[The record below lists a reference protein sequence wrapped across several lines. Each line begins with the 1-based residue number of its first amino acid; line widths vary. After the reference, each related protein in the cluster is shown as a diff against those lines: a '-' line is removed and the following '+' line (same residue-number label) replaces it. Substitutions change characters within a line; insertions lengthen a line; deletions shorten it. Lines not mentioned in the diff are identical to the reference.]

1 MNPSPPSLAPEEQEQ
16 ILQTIEMFEVIVQ
29 ANPQDCQS
37 MEILKDAYGRLGM
50 KKEMNAM
57 TRRLAEALAAA
68 GQYSTALLEYEN
80 LLKLEPDNMELI
92 TAMGEV
98 EERMHKE
105 AKAKPKAP
113 TSIEMDFKSVVTDTG
128 TLMTTA
134 ATARP
139 AGFERGAAFAAAR
152 LEEVTA
158 GLAED
163 GNDALA
169 KFLIQ
174 HRLASEDMV
183 ESALDRVRMK
193 NDALEPGMLGA
204 SLIHEIVR
212 LGGADLENVLCG
224 ILDRTKFAYIPLDCY
239 DVDRQVAKMLPET
252 LALGRLMVP
261 FDVLSRT
268 VMIATA
274 NPFDAQGKEA
284 AQQMLD
290 YSIQWHLA
298 APEAIFRVLGQAY
311 RLDGSGVSRERITF
325 EPAVAPAAAAPP
337 APAMPKPTPPPVP
350 PIAVAKT
357 DAPLTIEEPVAAA
370 TLPDTSAFRIAK
382 S

>member
-37 MEILKDAYGRLGM
+37 MEILKDAYWRLGM
-50 KKEMNAM
+50 KKEMTAM
-57 TRRLAEALAAA
+57 TRRLAEALAEA
-68 GQYSTALLEYEN
+68 GQFSTALLEYEN
-80 LLKLEPDNMELI
+80 LLKLEPDNLELI
-92 TAMGEV
+92 SAMGEV
-98 EERMHKE
+98 EERMHKA
-105 AKAKPKAP
+105 AKAKPKAAA
-113 TSIEMDFKSVVTDTG
+113 SIEMDFKTAVSDSG

-134 ATARP
+134 ATQRP
-139 AGFERGAAFAAAR
+139 DGFSRGAAFAAER

-163 GNDALA
+163 GNEALA

-174 HRLASEDMV
+174 HRLVPEDIV
-183 ESALDRVRMK
+183 ESALDRALTK
-193 NDALEPGMLGA
+193 NEGLAAGTLGA

-212 LGGADLENVLCG
+212 LGGADLEHILCG
-224 ILDRTKFAYIPLDCY
+224 ILDRTKFAFIPLDCY
-239 DVDRQVAKMLPET
+239 DVDRQVAKMLPEALT
-252 LALGRLMVP
+252 LSRLMIP
-261 FDVLSRT
+261 FDVMSRT

-284 AQQMLD
+284 AQQLLD

-298 APEAIFRVLGQAY
+298 APEALFRVLGQTH
-311 RLDGSGVSRERITF
+311 RLDGSASIREKITF
-325 EPAVAPAAAAPP
+325 EPAP
-337 APAMPKPTPPPVP
+337 APASTATPMSAPVPVP
-350 PIAVAKT
+350 PIAVT
-357 DAPLTIEEPVAAA
+357 NGEAPLTPTPPMAAA
-370 TLPDTSAFRIAK
+370 LPDTSTFRIK